1 MIAGHGNKKRKSLLG
16 QVSLE
21 VSIALIGVFILGLA
35 SVKICS
41 WFSGQLAFR
50 QESYESTR
58 TTGTNYDDV
67 GYPALSIFT
76 GN

>member
-1 MIAGHGNKKRKSLLG
+1 MKTGHGNKKRKSLLG

-21 VSIALIGVFILGLA
+21 VSIALIGVFILGVA

-41 WFSGQLAFR
+41 WFAGQLAFR

-58 TTGTNYDDV
+58 TTASLYDDA
-67 GYPALSIFT
+67 GYPTLSILG

>member
-1 MIAGHGNKKRKSLLG
+1 MITGPGRKNESLLG

-21 VSIALIGVFILGLA
+21 ISVALICIFILGVA

-41 WFSGQLAFR
+41 WLANQLAFR

-58 TTGTNYDDV
+58 TTAGAYNDS
-67 GYPALSIFT
+67 GYPALSIF
-76 GN
+76 GSK